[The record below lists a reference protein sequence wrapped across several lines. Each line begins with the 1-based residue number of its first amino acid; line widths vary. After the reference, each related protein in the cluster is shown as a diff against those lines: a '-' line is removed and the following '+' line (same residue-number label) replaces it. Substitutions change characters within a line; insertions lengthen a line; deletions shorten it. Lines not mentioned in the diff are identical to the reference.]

1 MSKWIEV
8 CEKYGIERKP
18 HYNYTDGYQY
28 PQFTAEKG
36 MKIIDFF
43 ADSSVSIDKSPSR
56 DEYMVSLM
64 SEVAKGYGKTLD
76 EAFEDL
82 LINVYDDL
90 LEAEQQA
97 IKNILKEEYC
107 WRKV

>member
-8 CEKYGIERKP
+8 CEKYGIEKKP

-28 PQFTAEKG
+28 PQFTVEKQ

-43 ADSSVSIDKSPSR
+43 ADSSVSIDKFHKDNER
-56 DEYMVSLM
+56 YMISLM
-64 SEVAKGYGKTLD
+64 SEVARGFGDTIE

-82 LINVYDDL
+82 LINVHDDL

-97 IKNILKEEYC
+97 LKKILEE
-107 WRKV
+107 R